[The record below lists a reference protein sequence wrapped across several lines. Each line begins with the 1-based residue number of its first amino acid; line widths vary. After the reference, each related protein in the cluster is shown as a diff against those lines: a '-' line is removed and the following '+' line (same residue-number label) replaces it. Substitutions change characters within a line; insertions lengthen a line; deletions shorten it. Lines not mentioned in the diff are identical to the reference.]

1 MFFIEYTVQVGI
13 VIFYIKCMHIIQ
25 EFPTKFQCMKRI
37 WAVFVFSAVWTYSPT
52 CHCPDCHVCK
62 CLTVDRSLSSSFGS
76 RHRLPPPST
85 DRLQTADISSWY
97 PSTCCHYLKSSMTRC
112 SNGRIQSSIR
122 LPLLQLTLNER
133 SLSFIFSSVYS
144 PLYYDSFSAHCYAQS
159 QSRFETPRTSTLSF
173 VVSCKRACHVR
184 HKILFWYLFALSR
197 GSDQF
202 LKQLWQNT
210 PFSEMFSQASTV
222 IFTKLI

>member
-1 MFFIEYTVQVGI
+1 
-13 VIFYIKCMHIIQ
+13 MHAYHSRVSYKVSMYEKNMGCIC
-25 EFPTKFQCMKRI
+25 FLGCLNVLSNMSLP
-37 WAVFVFSAVWTYSPT
+37 
-52 CHCPDCHVCK
+52 HCHVCK
-62 CLTVDRSLSSSFGS
+62 CLTVDSSLSSSFGS

-122 LPLLQLTLNER
+122 LPLLQLTLNEW

-159 QSRFETPRTSTLSF
+159 QSRFETQRTSTLSF
-173 VVSCKRACHVR
+173 VVSRKRACHVR

-202 LKQLWQNT
+202 LTNSCDKT
-210 PFSEMFSQASTV
+210 PPSLRCLVRQA
-222 IFTKLI
+222 L

>member
-1 MFFIEYTVQVGI
+1 MAFIEYTVQVGI
-13 VIFYIKCMHIIQ
+13 IIFYIVCMLSFKSFLQSFNVWKEYGLYFFSRLFERILPHAIA
-25 EFPTKFQCMKRI
+25 PT
-37 WAVFVFSAVWTYSPT
+37 VT
-52 CHCPDCHVCK
+52 CVNG
-62 CLTVDRSLSSSFGS
+62 LTVDSSLSSSFGS

-122 LPLLQLTLNER
+122 LPLLRLTLNER

-173 VVSCKRACHVR
+173 IVSRKRACHAR
-184 HKILFWYLFALSR
+184 HKILFWYLFVLSR

-210 PFSEMFSQASTV
+210 SCLRCLDRQA
-222 IFTKLI
+222 L

>member
-1 MFFIEYTVQVGI
+1 MHAYHSRVSYKVSMYEKNMGCIFFSRPFEHTLPHVIALTV
-13 VIFYIKCMHIIQ
+13 
-25 EFPTKFQCMKRI
+25 
-37 WAVFVFSAVWTYSPT
+37 T
-52 CHCPDCHVCK
+52 CINI
-62 CLTVDRSLSSSFGS
+62 LTVDRSLSSSFGS

-173 VVSCKRACHVR
+173 VVSRKRACHVR

-210 PFSEMFSQASTV
+210 PLSEMFSQASTV
-222 IFTKLI
+222 ILTKLI